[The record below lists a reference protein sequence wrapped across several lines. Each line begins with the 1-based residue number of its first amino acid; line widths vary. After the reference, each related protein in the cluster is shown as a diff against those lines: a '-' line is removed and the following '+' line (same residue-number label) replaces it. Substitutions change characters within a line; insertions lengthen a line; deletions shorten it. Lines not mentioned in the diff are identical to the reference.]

1 LCTLLQGA
9 GQNAGV
15 PLQVAQLFFGFGFPG
30 TSEQISHMCHI
41 FAFSPGKPI
50 MVCAWQR
57 AYKSRVSRLS
67 VSALLLAA
75 LIILPIYKDK
85 LNLWY
90 DIALSNIED
99 NVYLSLPLLVEV
111 YPRIFSRSLGNISSW
126 HLSFLLSIKSDARRA
141 YGMVLALSKTPKL
154 SYMMAFT
161 VLSGDR
167 APVLLSW
174 QRSVIYHFLFGMPA
188 SSMSLEPVD
197 TVFGTSV
204 TLRGISLSSL
214 SR

>member
-1 LCTLLQGA
+1 VFPSLGIAAHFFLRLFTDYIVQIRIADARILQ
-9 GQNAGV
+9 
-15 PLQVAQLFFGFGFPG
+15 
-30 TSEQISHMCHI
+30 
-41 FAFSPGKPI
+41 
-50 MVCAWQR
+50 
-57 AYKSRVSRLS
+57 
-67 VSALLLAA
+67 A
-75 LIILPIYKDK
+75 LIILSIYKDK

-90 DIALSNIED
+90 DIAFSNIED

-111 YPRIFSRSLGNISSW
+111 YPRIFFRSLGHISSW
-126 HLSFLLSIKSDARRA
+126 HLSFLLSIKSDALRA
-141 YGMVLALSKTPKL
+141 NGMVLALSKTQKL

-161 VLSGDR
+161 VLGGDM

-197 TVFGTSV
+197 KVFGTSV

>member
-1 LCTLLQGA
+1 
-9 GQNAGV
+9 
-15 PLQVAQLFFGFGFPG
+15 
-30 TSEQISHMCHI
+30 
-41 FAFSPGKPI
+41 

-90 DIALSNIED
+90 DIAFSNIED

-111 YPRIFSRSLGNISSW
+111 YPRIFSRSLGHISSW
-126 HLSFLLSIKSDARRA
+126 HLSFLLSIKSDALRA
-141 YGMVLALSKTPKL
+141 NGMVLALSKTQKL

-161 VLSGDR
+161 VLSGDM

>member
-1 LCTLLQGA
+1 
-9 GQNAGV
+9 
-15 PLQVAQLFFGFGFPG
+15 
-30 TSEQISHMCHI
+30 
-41 FAFSPGKPI
+41 

-57 AYKSRVSRLS
+57 AYTSRVSRLS

-90 DIALSNIED
+90 DIAFSNIED

-111 YPRIFSRSLGNISSW
+111 YPRIFSRSLGHISSW
-126 HLSFLLSIKSDARRA
+126 HLSLLLSIKSDALRA
-141 YGMVLALSKTPKL
+141 NGMVLALSKTQKL

-161 VLSGDR
+161 VLSGDM

-204 TLRGISLSSL
+204 TLRGIFLSSL

>member
-1 LCTLLQGA
+1 VFPSLGIAAHFFLRLFTDYIVQIRIADARILQ
-9 GQNAGV
+9 
-15 PLQVAQLFFGFGFPG
+15 
-30 TSEQISHMCHI
+30 
-41 FAFSPGKPI
+41 
-50 MVCAWQR
+50 
-57 AYKSRVSRLS
+57 
-67 VSALLLAA
+67 A
-75 LIILPIYKDK
+75 LIILSIYKDK

-90 DIALSNIED
+90 DIAFSNIED

-111 YPRIFSRSLGNISSW
+111 YPRIFFRSLGHISSW
-126 HLSFLLSIKSDARRA
+126 YLSFLLSIKSDALRA
-141 YGMVLALSKTPKL
+141 NGMVLALSKTQKL

-161 VLSGDR
+161 VLGGDM

>member
-1 LCTLLQGA
+1 M
-9 GQNAGV
+9 
-15 PLQVAQLFFGFGFPG
+15 
-30 TSEQISHMCHI
+30 S
-41 FAFSPGKPI
+41 
-50 MVCAWQR
+50 
-57 AYKSRVSRLS
+57 YKSRVSRLS

-90 DIALSNIED
+90 DIAFSNIED

-111 YPRIFSRSLGNISSW
+111 YPRIFSRSLGHISSW
-126 HLSFLLSIKSDARRA
+126 HLSFLLSIKSDALRA
-141 YGMVLALSKTPKL
+141 NGMVLALSKTQKL

-161 VLSGDR
+161 VLGGDM

-174 QRSVIYHFLFGMPA
+174 QRSVIYHFLFGMAA

>member
-1 LCTLLQGA
+1 MWWA
-9 GQNAGV
+9 G
-15 PLQVAQLFFGFGFPG
+15 LK
-30 TSEQISHMCHI
+30 H
-41 FAFSPGKPI
+41 GKEP
-50 MVCAWQR
+50 
-57 AYKSRVSRLS
+57 
-67 VSALLLAA
+67 
-75 LIILPIYKDK
+75 

-90 DIALSNIED
+90 DIAFSNIED

-111 YPRIFSRSLGNISSW
+111 YPRIFSRSLGHISSW
-126 HLSFLLSIKSDARRA
+126 HLSFLLSIKSDALRA
-141 YGMVLALSKTPKL
+141 NGMVLALSKTQKL

-161 VLSGDR
+161 VLGGDM

-214 SR
+214 SRWDGIGWHVNQWLG